1 MVASSDQLP
10 FFLLVTMTSS
20 GVLFV
25 LVTGG
30 MALCEL
36 HQNSE
41 EYTTL
46 GQEEGEGCHPARGR
60 SEGFEVEVEAA
71 TASTWL

>member
-1 MVASSDQLP
+1 
-10 FFLLVTMTSS
+10 
-20 GVLFV
+20 
-25 LVTGG
+25 

-71 TASTWL
+71 EASTRF